1 MIRKHKWLLGLLFTA
16 LFLVPAVAQES
27 QAEYW
32 SEADGEDRIAEA
44 LFAPELVVQN
54 RQEIGLTPDQWTR
67 ISESIRELQRNIVDL
82 EWDMLEA
89 SQTLIELLDQTQ
101 VDEATALEQV
111 DRVLTT
117 ERMIKRAQLALLITI
132 KNILTPEQQ
141 NQLRVIRTFRGD
153 R

>member
-1 MIRKHKWLLGLLFTA
+1 MICKHKWLLGLLATV
-16 LFLVPAVAQES
+16 LFVAPAVAQES

-32 SEADGEDRIAEA
+32 AEPRGEDQIART
-44 LFAPELVVQN
+44 LFAPELVMQN
-54 RQEIGLTPDQWTR
+54 RQAIGLTGEQWTR
-67 ISESIRELQRNIVDL
+67 ISESIRELQRNVVDL

-89 SQTLIELLDQTQ
+89 SQTLIELLDQQ
-101 VDEATALEQV
+101 RVDEAAALEQV

-141 NQLRVIRTFRGD
+141 DRLRSLRGD
-153 R
+153 G

>member
-1 MIRKHKWLLGLLFTA
+1 MIDTRRWLPGMSLLMLCVT
-16 LFLVPAVAQES
+16 PAVAQQSHVES
-27 QAEYW
+27 Q
-32 SEADGEDRIAEA
+32 GEDQIAQA
-44 LFAPELVVQN
+44 LFAPELVMQN
-54 RQEIGLTPDQWTR
+54 RQEIDLTSEQWRR

-89 SQTLIELLDQTQ
+89 SQTLVELLDRSR
-101 VDEATALEQV
+101 VDEAAALEQV

-141 NQLRVIRTFRGD
+141 DRLRTLRGLGALSEVGG
-153 R
+153 